1 MKCCFLMTLA
11 CAVPALGQMM
21 YNPPA
26 AGGAP
31 AASPASPPAVQPNAY
46 QPSRQGDAKSLY
58 GNELPFLNPQD
69 GTVTIN
75 GTTLNM
81 GSFRE
86 IEARFNKYLS
96 QPEESTE
103 DAKEYQKI
111 FENTKIWR
119 SYSNT
124 IFYTV
129 VGTTINIF
137 LTMMMAYPL
146 SRKNFFARKPL
157 LFLAM
162 FTMYFQGGMIPTYL
176 WMNDLH
182 LYNTPWVMVL
192 LPAMNVFNLIN
203 LRQSH

>member
-31 AASPASPPAVQPNAY
+31 AAPPASLPPF
-46 QPSRQGDAKSLY
+46 SRMPTSLPGRGDAKSLY

-103 DAKEYQKI
+103 DAKEYQK
-111 FENTKIWR
+111 
-119 SYSNT
+119 
-124 IFYTV
+124 
-129 VGTTINIF
+129 
-137 LTMMMAYPL
+137 
-146 SRKNFFARKPL
+146 NF
-157 LFLAM
+157 
-162 FTMYFQGGMIPTYL
+162 
-176 WMNDLH
+176 
-182 LYNTPWVMVL
+182 
-192 LPAMNVFNLIN
+192 
-203 LRQSH
+203 

>member
-31 AASPASPPAVQPNAY
+31 AAPPASPPAVQPNAY

-111 FENTKIWR
+111 FEKLHETLSMRKEKLVADGAGMGGEHEKTGRGLYPAAR
-119 SYSNT
+119 SFPRRAPGS
-124 IFYTV
+124 
-129 VGTTINIF
+129 GR
-137 LTMMMAYPL
+137 
-146 SRKNFFARKPL
+146 SAR
-157 LFLAM
+157 LAGAP
-162 FTMYFQGGMIPTYL
+162 QQA
-176 WMNDLH
+176 
-182 LYNTPWVMVL
+182 
-192 LPAMNVFNLIN
+192 LPAA
-203 LRQSH
+203 

>member
-111 FENTKIWR
+111 FETQVTFSANASIIESQTDARGW
-119 SYSNT
+119 
-124 IFYTV
+124 IFSIKGRRVYILKTE
-129 VGTTINIF
+129 GT
-137 LTMMMAYPL
+137 
-146 SRKNFFARKPL
+146 
-157 LFLAM
+157 
-162 FTMYFQGGMIPTYL
+162 L
-176 WMNDLH
+176 WQKL
-182 LYNTPWVMVL
+182 
-192 LPAMNVFNLIN
+192 
-203 LRQSH
+203 

>member
-111 FENTKIWR
+111 FEKLHETLSMRKEKLVADN
-119 SYSNT
+119 
-124 IFYTV
+124 V
-129 VGTTINIF
+129 VRQVVDL
-137 LTMMMAYPL
+137 LTP
-146 SRKNFFARKPL
+146 
-157 LFLAM
+157 
-162 FTMYFQGGMIPTYL
+162 
-176 WMNDLH
+176 
-182 LYNTPWVMVL
+182 
-192 LPAMNVFNLIN
+192 LPATRWTEAFPTLSARPFTPRGRPGAMEKTRGRC
-203 LRQSH
+203 LRRWKGKSAATPRR

>member
-1 MKCCFLMTLA
+1 MNNLPRPMKSCFLLTLA

-26 AGGAP
+26 SGGP
-31 AASPASPPAVQPNAY
+31 SSPPAAQPNAY

-58 GNELPFLNPQD
+58 GNEIPFLNPQD

-111 FENTKIWR
+111 FEKLHETLSMRKEKLMADN
-119 SYSNT
+119 
-124 IFYTV
+124 V
-129 VGTTINIF
+129 V
-137 LTMMMAYPL
+137 
-146 SRKNFFARKPL
+146 R
-157 LFLAM
+157 
-162 FTMYFQGGMIPTYL
+162 QGP
-176 WMNDLH
+176 
-182 LYNTPWVMVL
+182 P
-192 LPAMNVFNLIN
+192 LPAIRWTVAFPMPSARLSTPHGRPRAMERTRGRC
-203 LRQSH
+203 LKRWRGKYAAMPRK

>member
-26 AGGAP
+26 AGGAST
-31 AASPASPPAVQPNAY
+31 ASPASPPAVQPNAY

-86 IEARFNKYLS
+86 IEAPRNALH
-96 QPEESTE
+96 
-103 DAKEYQKI
+103 A
-111 FENTKIWR
+111 
-119 SYSNT
+119 
-124 IFYTV
+124 
-129 VGTTINIF
+129 
-137 LTMMMAYPL
+137 
-146 SRKNFFARKPL
+146 
-157 LFLAM
+157 
-162 FTMYFQGGMIPTYL
+162 QGKTGGG
-176 WMNDLH
+176 
-182 LYNTPWVMVL
+182 
-192 LPAMNVFNLIN
+192 
-203 LRQSH
+203 